1 MDHLISREE
10 IARAKRVD
18 LCDVATSLGYTVIRV
33 GCYHTLKEMDSVR
46 IYNRRSWYR
55 WSDGTGGSQIDF
67 LLTFTGMDF
76 TDAVGYLNDRSY
88 EVLPPRITERKNAP
102 EFFLPEPASDNV
114 RVKTYLTVNRALSEK
129 TVDKFIG
136 NGLIYQDK
144 LHGNAVFVGKD
155 KNGKEKN
162 AMTRGTKE
170 YNGKSYK
177 GDARGS
183 DKSYGFSI
191 LSDESDTVR
200 VFEAPIDLMSFY
212 DATSLESDHLL
223 ALLGTWDKPLEKF
236 LSDHK
241 EVHRIILC
249 LDNDEPG
256 ISAAKGIEKKFLE
269 KGYDV
274 KNLGSPKGYKDYN
287 EWLVASRPKVT
298 KQKIPAEVVPTR

>member
-1 MDHLISREE
+1 MDHLISQED

-18 LCDVATSLGYTVIRV
+18 LCDVATSLGYTVIRI

-46 IYNRRSWYR
+46 IYNRSSWYR

-76 TDAVGYLNDRSY
+76 TDAVKYLNDRSY
-88 EVLPPRITERKNAP
+88 EVLPPRLPERKKAP

-114 RVKTYLTVNRALSEK
+114 RVKSYLTMKRALSEK

-144 LHGNAVFVGKD
+144 QYGNAVFVGRD
-155 KNGKEKN
+155 KNGTAQN

-170 YNGKSYK
+170 HNGKSYK
-177 GDARGS
+177 GDAKGS
-183 DKSYGFSI
+183 DKSYGFSVPAKG
-191 LSDESDTVR
+191 SDTLR

-212 DATSLESDHLL
+212 DVTGLESDHLL

-236 LSDHK
+236 LSDYP
-241 EVHRIILC
+241 EIHRIILC

-256 ISAAKGIEKKFLE
+256 KTAADGIEE
-269 KGYDV
+269 KYLKRGYVV

-287 EWLVASRPKVT
+287 EWLIASRAKVKAHT
-298 KQKIPAEVVPTR
+298 YIPEPCPVR